1 MQLERPPSINAM
13 AVRIDSLLPG
23 WRVEA
28 FAGLERPEW
37 LALRRQDVTA
47 SELGCLFGDTRYLT
61 PFGLYHRKLL
71 GESDEENEMMKRGRV
86 MEVAAAKLLTMEVP
100 CLTLTAHEG
109 SYLRLRTADPLVR
122 VGATLDYAGA
132 ADMAQLRTALA
143 VLGAKAPAE
152 WTGRVSLACEMKAV
166 AEHAYRDHWADGP
179 PRQYVL
185 QALTQAM
192 LGGHDGAILAAIV
205 GSSSFQVRLVVYCI
219 RRDFDAELAII
230 EHARDFWEGFEAQR
244 MPDVQAA
251 DNKALNTTYTARA
264 EDSID
269 LAPEWHEIS
278 ESVVADSDL
287 IDALQQGVDLR
298 KAQLQQLMGTASTA
312 KLPGWTITWRQN
324 AKARPLI
331 WKRK

>member
-1 MQLERPPSINAM
+1 MGS
-13 AVRIDSLLPG
+13 RIASLLPG
-23 WRVEA
+23 WRVDRFE
-28 FAGLERPEW
+28 GLPRAEW
-37 LALRRQDVTA
+37 LKLRREDVTA

-100 CLTLTAHEG
+100 CLTLVAHEG

-122 VGATLDYAGA
+122 VGATLDYVGT
-132 ADMAQLRTALA
+132 ADMAVLGPALA
-143 VLGAKAPAE
+143 ALGATAPAE

-179 PRQYVL
+179 PRQYIL

-192 LGGHDGAILAAIV
+192 LGGHDGAILAALV
-205 GSSSFQVRLVVYCI
+205 VSSSFQVRLVVYCI
-219 RRDFDAELAII
+219 RRDFDAELAIV
-230 EHARDFWEGFEAQR
+230 EHARDFWEAFEAQR
-244 MPDVQAA
+244 MPDVQA
-251 DNKALNTTYTARA
+251 DDLKALNTTYVAKPG
-264 EDSID
+264 ECID
-269 LAPEWHEIS
+269 LRPEWHEIS
-278 ESVVADSDL
+278 EAVEKDEAL
-287 IDALQQGVDLR
+287 IDALQQGVNLR
-298 KAQLQQLMGTASTA
+298 KAQLKQLMGAASTA